1 MLRPS
6 SCTHDE
12 YHPKPL
18 GVSDYEYLNLNWQVY
33 TDLPGK
39 EAEWSREKVVEGT
52 TCDEQ
57 RKQRWNQANYL
68 CSCCL
73 RN

>member
-12 YHPKPL
+12 YHPKPR

-39 EAEWSREKVVEGT
+39 EAEWSREK
-52 TCDEQ
+52 
-57 RKQRWNQANYL
+57 N
-68 CSCCL
+68 
-73 RN
+73 